1 MEITTATR
9 SGGGPDG
16 SEDLVVAGG
25 HFALLLDGT
34 GAGTG
39 TGTVEAEGCGHGA
52 PGLVKERCGHGARGL
67 VEQRCGHGA
76 RGLVKE
82 RCGHGARGLVKERC
96 GHGARGLVKE
106 RCGHGARGLVK
117 ELGSRLADGLI
128 RNADAP
134 LGAMLRGA
142 FESVREAHRL
152 RCSSTSA
159 RGPVPSAATVAVLRQ
174 RGHFL
179 DLLVLGGV
187 AALVQFPDLT
197 VNAVRGRRPAGGG
210 ATEEA
215 SAVVGSLPAKDVH
228 RVCLLSGGAYRLAEP
243 YEKRWPL
250 LLDQFGSAGPDAF
263 VAATPYDDAS
273 VALCVP
279 RL

>member
-1 MEITTATR
+1 
-9 SGGGPDG
+9 
-16 SEDLVVAGG
+16 
-25 HFALLLDGT
+25 
-34 GAGTG
+34 
-39 TGTVEAEGCGHGA
+39 
-52 PGLVKERCGHGARGL
+52 
-67 VEQRCGHGA
+67 
-76 RGLVKE
+76 
-82 RCGHGARGLVKERC
+82 
-96 GHGARGLVKE
+96 
-106 RCGHGARGLVK
+106 VK

-134 LGAMLRGA
+134 LGTMLRGA
-142 FESVREAHRL
+142 FESVRGAHRL
-152 RCSSTSA
+152 RCSSTPA

-179 DLLVLGGV
+179 DLFVLGGV

-215 SAVVGSLPAKDVH
+215 SAVVGSLPAKAVP

-243 YEKRWPL
+243 CEKRWPL
-250 LLDQFGSAGPDAF
+250 LRDQFDSAGPDAF

>member
-1 MEITTATR
+1 VEITTATR

-34 GAGTG
+34 GADTGAGTGAGTG
-39 TGTVEAEGCGHGA
+39 TGTGEVGGCGHGA
-52 PGLVKERCGHGARGL
+52 G
-67 VEQRCGHGA
+67 
-76 RGLVKE
+76 
-82 RCGHGARGLVKERC
+82 
-96 GHGARGLVKE
+96 
-106 RCGHGARGLVK
+106 GLVK

-128 RNADAP
+128 RNEDAP
-134 LGAMLRGA
+134 LGAMLRRA

-152 RCSSTSA
+152 RCSSTPA
-159 RGPVPSAATVAVLRQ
+159 RGPVPPSAMVAVLRE

-187 AALVQFPDLT
+187 TALVQFPDLT
-197 VNAVRGRRPAGGG
+197 VNAVRGRRPAAGG
-210 ATEEA
+210 ATEEVP
-215 SAVVGSLPAKDVH
+215 AVVGSLPAKDVH

-263 VAATPYDDAS
+263 VSATPYDDAS

>member
-1 MEITTATR
+1 MEIITATR

-34 GAGTG
+34 GTG
-39 TGTVEAEGCGHGA
+39 TGPGTVDAGG
-52 PGLVKERCGHGARGL
+52 CGHGARGL
-67 VEQRCGHGA
+67 LR
-76 RGLVKE
+76 
-82 RCGHGARGLVKERC
+82 
-96 GHGARGLVKE
+96 
-106 RCGHGARGLVK
+106 

-128 RNADAP
+128 RSEDAP
-134 LGAMLRGA
+134 LGPMLHGA
-142 FESVREAHRL
+142 FESVREAHRR
-152 RCSSTSA
+152 RCSSTPA
-159 RGPVPSAATVAVLRQ
+159 RGQVPSPATVAVLRE

-197 VNAVRGRRPAGGG
+197 VNAVRGREPAEGG

-215 SAVVGSLPAKDVH
+215 SAVVGSLPTKDVH

-250 LLDQFGSAGPDAF
+250 LLDQFGSTGPDAF
-263 VAATPYDDAS
+263 VSATPYDDAS